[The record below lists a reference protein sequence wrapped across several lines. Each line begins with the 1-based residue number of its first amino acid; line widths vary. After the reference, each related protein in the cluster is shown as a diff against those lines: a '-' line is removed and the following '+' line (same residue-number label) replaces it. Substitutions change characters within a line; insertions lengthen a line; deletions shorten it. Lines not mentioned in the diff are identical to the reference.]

1 MRGFSIVY
9 LVFLLV
15 VRQADNEHVCPSL
28 AVEKEKWEN
37 EKKSEISAVKE
48 DFSANMS
55 IMQAEAG
62 EVQKKLEE
70 EKKQCVESLDR
81 TESGLQKCTTES
93 ETWRKTMS
101 GDMKAKETEY
111 EASLTKLRKQITAQ
125 EKELALRKSKE
136 EASLSELRKQLAE
149 KDQELVASKAS
160 AQDIAKDKQSLVA
173 AHDKEIENLKIENK
187 NTVNELIR

>member
-70 EKKQCVESLDR
+70 EKKQCAESLDR

-93 ETWRKTMS
+93 ETWRKTMT
-101 GDMKAKETEY
+101 GNMKAKETEY
-111 EASLTKLRKQITAQ
+111 EASLTKLQEELTALERK
-125 EKELALRKSKE
+125 LALRKSEE
-136 EASLSELRKQLAE
+136 EASLSELRKELAE
-149 KDQELVASKAS
+149 KDLKLAKSKAT
-160 AQDIAKDKQSLVA
+160 AQDLVKEKQSLV
-173 AHDKEIENLKIENK
+173 
-187 NTVNELIR
+187 